1 MMFRHLHVH
10 SAFSLLEG
18 TFSIPQ
24 LLFRL
29 EDLQMPVLAL
39 TDTNAFYGAIQFYQF
54 AKQINV
60 KPILGCCLRSDD
72 GEALLL
78 AKNRKGF
85 SQISEI
91 ITARHLVENFSLRKD
106 LQKIAYT
113 SDPQMFVIS
122 RDESLLTDLANCWH
136 HTHLYAELVRNN
148 EEGNGKKVRRLRD
161 LAAFLRIGVVAT
173 NDVHFLYPNDF
184 FLHRIFTAIQKQSHI
199 HARLPLASPES
210 WLKTEQEMEK
220 LFQDIPEAV
229 RNTEVIAEQCCVNL
243 EIGKIAFPEF
253 PVPGGEPSWNFFER
267 LCVQGLKRRYGAAS
281 DHAPLERLR
290 HEMQVIRQLGF
301 VEYFLAVWDILR
313 FAKERRISWVGRGS
327 VACSIV
333 SYALDITNVDPIRYD
348 LYFERFLNAGRKSPP
363 DIDLDFGWKQRDEIL
378 AYVYERYGHDRVAMI
393 CTYVTFTARL
403 AVREIGKA
411 LGLPDEEITAVSSS
425 IPWGANAQAI
435 LDDKSQFPETRDLP
449 LDQEPFPMILKLA
462 AHINGFPRHLS
473 IHAGGIVIAPYP
485 ITQMIPLERAT
496 KGLVVTQYDMYGVED
511 IGLVK
516 IDLLAQRS
524 LSVLDDVLASLRE
537 KDIVL
542 NSINDYEALYADEA
556 VQEKIRTADTIG
568 CFYIESPSMR
578 GLLQKLKVISF
589 EDLTAASSVIRP
601 GVAESGMMQQYIR
614 RKTGEEP
621 VEYLH
626 PAMEPFLK
634 ETCGVM
640 IYQEDVMRVAHEIAG
655 MSMTDADLLRR
666 AMSGKERSSKAM
678 SDLERDFIE
687 KAIVRNV
694 PSEIAIEIW
703 RQISTFA
710 SYAFCKAHSA
720 SYAQLSFQVTYL
732 RAYHPAE
739 FMAAVLTN
747 QGGFY
752 STMAY
757 VEEVRR
763 MRLRLLLP
771 DVQKGG
777 LPYTAEGP
785 SAIRVGLM
793 QIKNISTKH
802 WETFLEERSKR
813 SFDHFAD
820 FLLRT
825 EFNESEME
833 TLIKCG
839 ACDSFGMNRPQ
850 LLWIMKATFSSIVV
864 QRNRSDLI
872 GASIIQI
879 PKIPKLRDYTEEEK
893 LRWEME
899 LMDIGVTKHPL
910 HLFKPWKDVKGYVP
924 ARLLS
929 EYKGERVKVI
939 GWHVT
944 AKPASTK
951 KGERMMF
958 VTFEDTECL
967 FEATFFPRAYQRF
980 GHLFTNRGPYLVEG
994 IVEEDHGVFT
1004 VNADGLKHI
1013 NAKTQG
1019 RKG

>member
-1 MMFRHLHVH
+1 MFVHLHVH

-29 EDLQMPVLAL
+29 EELQMPVIAL
-39 TDTNAFYGAIQFYQF
+39 TDTNAFYGAISFYQF

-60 KPILGCCLRSDD
+60 KPILGCCLKSKD

-78 AKNRKGF
+78 AKNREGF

-91 ITARHLVENFSLRKD
+91 ITARHLVEDFSLKKD
-106 LQKIAYT
+106 LKKIAYT

-122 RDESLLTDLANCWH
+122 RDESLLTELSRCWH
-136 HTHLYAELVRNN
+136 HNHLFAELVRTK
-148 EEGNGKKVRRLRD
+148 EEGNAKQIRRLRD
-161 LAAFLRIGVVAT
+161 LASNLRIGVVAT
-173 NDVHFLYPNDF
+173 NDVHFLYPDDF
-184 FLHRIFTAIQKQSHI
+184 FLHRVFTAIQHQSHI

-210 WLKTEQEMEK
+210 WLKTEQEMQE
-220 LFQDIPEAV
+220 LFFDIPEAIE
-229 RNTEVIAEQCCVNL
+229 NTRVIADQCSVDL
-243 EIGKIAFPEF
+243 EIGKISFPEF
-253 PVPGGEPSWNFFER
+253 SVPTGESSWNFFER
-267 LCVQGLKRRYGAAS
+267 LCMDGLEHRYGRLCG
-281 DHAPLERLR
+281 APLERLR
-290 HEMQVIRQLGF
+290 QEMQVIRELGF

-313 FAKERRISWVGRGS
+313 FASERRISWVGRGS

-333 SYALDITNVDPIRYD
+333 SYALKITNVDPIRYD
-348 LYFERFLNAGRKSPP
+348 LYFERFLNSGRKTPP
-363 DIDLDFGWKQRDEIL
+363 DIDLDFGWKQRDEVL
-378 AYVYERYGHDRVAMI
+378 AYVYEKYGHDRVAMI

-435 LDDKSQFPETRDLP
+435 LEDKSQFPETRDLP
-449 LDQEPFPMILKLA
+449 LEQEPFPLILKLA

-524 LSVLDDVLASLRE
+524 LSVLDDVLASLHE
-537 KDIVL
+537 KGTPL
-542 NSINDYEALYADEA
+542 ESISDFESLYANEA
-556 VQEKIRTADTIG
+556 VKEKIRIGDTMG

-578 GLLQKLKVISF
+578 GLLQKLKVTSF

-626 PAMEPFLK
+626 PAMEPLLK

-640 IYQEDVMRVAHEIAG
+640 IYQEDVMRVAHVIAG
-655 MSMTDADLLRR
+655 MSMTEADLLRR
-666 AMSGKERSSKAM
+666 AMSGKERSSHAM
-678 SDLERDFIE
+678 SELENQFIE
-687 KAIVRNV
+687 NAVARNV
-694 PSEIAIEIW
+694 QREIAAEIW

-771 DVQKGG
+771 DVRKGEFRF
-777 LPYTAEGP
+777 TADGP
-785 SAIRVGLM
+785 SGIRIGCM
-793 QIKNISTKH
+793 QIKNIATKH
-802 WETFLEERSKR
+802 WESCFEERNKR
-813 SFDHFAD
+813 PFENYCD

-825 EFNESEME
+825 RFNETELE

-839 ACDSFGMNRPQ
+839 ACDSFGFNRPQ
-850 LLWIMKATFSSIVV
+850 LLWLMKAVFSSVV
-864 QRNRSDLI
+864 AQRNKCDLI
-872 GASIIQI
+872 GASILHT
-879 PKIPKLRDYTEEEK
+879 PAIPKLRDYTEDEK
-893 LRWEME
+893 LRWELE

-910 HLFKPWKDVKGYVP
+910 HLFKPWKSVRGYVP
-924 ARLLS
+924 AKLLS
-929 EYKGERVKVI
+929 EYKGQRVKVI

-958 VTFEDTECL
+958 VSFEDTECL
-967 FEATFFPRAYQRF
+967 FETTFFPRAYQRF

-994 IVEEDHGVFT
+994 SVEEDHGVFT
-1004 VNADGLKHI
+1004 INVEGLKKI
-1013 NAKTQG
+1013 
-1019 RKG
+1019 

>member
-1 MMFRHLHVH
+1 MFTHLHVH

-18 TFSIPQ
+18 TFSVAQ

-29 EDLQMPVLAL
+29 EELQMPVIAL

-60 KPILGCCLRSDD
+60 KPIVGCCLRSQD
-72 GEALLL
+72 GEALLI
-78 AKNRKGF
+78 AKNKKGF

-113 SDPQMFVIS
+113 SDPQIFVIS

-148 EEGNGKKVRRLRD
+148 EEGNAKKIRRLRD
-161 LAAFLRIGVVAT
+161 LAAFLRIEVVAT
-173 NDVHFLYPNDF
+173 NDVHFLYPNDC
-184 FLHRIFTAIQKQSHI
+184 FLHRVFTAIQKQSHI
-199 HARLPLASPES
+199 HARLSLTSEEC
-210 WLKTEQEMEK
+210 WLKTEKEMK
-220 LFQDIPEAV
+220 DLFQDIPEAI
-229 RNTEVIAEQCCVNL
+229 RNTAVIAQQCELNL
-243 EIGKIAFPEF
+243 EIGKLAFPEF
-253 PVPGGEPSWNFFER
+253 PVPTGEPSWNFFER
-267 LCVQGLKRRYGAAS
+267 LCRQGLQHRYETTAGA
-281 DHAPLERLR
+281 PMERL
-290 HEMQVIRQLGF
+290 HQEMQVIRDLGF

-313 FAKERRISWVGRGS
+313 FAREHRISWVGRGS

-333 SYALDITNVDPIRYD
+333 SYALEITNVDPIRYD
-348 LYFERFLNAGRKSPP
+348 LYFERFLNRGRKSPP
-363 DIDLDFGWKQRDEIL
+363 DIDLDFGWKQRDEVL
-378 AYVYERYGHDRVAMI
+378 AYVYEKYGHDRVAMI

-425 IPWGANAQAI
+425 IPWGANAQAL
-435 LDDKSQFPETRDLP
+435 LDDKTQFPETRDLP
-449 LDQEPFPMILKLA
+449 LDQEPFPLILKLA

-485 ITQMIPLERAT
+485 ITQMVPLERAT
-496 KGLVVTQYDMYGVED
+496 KGLIVTQYDMYGVED

-537 KDIVL
+537 KGISL
-542 NSINDYEALYADEA
+542 ETIYDYEALYADEA
-556 VQEKIRTADTIG
+556 VQEKIRTADTMG

-626 PAMEPFLK
+626 PSMEPLLK

-640 IYQEDVMRVAHEIAG
+640 IYQEDVMRVAHAISG
-655 MSMTDADLLRR
+655 MSMTEADLLRR
-666 AMSGKERSSKAM
+666 AMSGKERSSHAM
-678 SDLERDFIE
+678 LDLEQQFIE
-687 KAIVRNV
+687 NAVRQNV
-694 PSEIAIEIW
+694 KPDVAAEIW

-720 SYAQLSFQVTYL
+720 SYAQLSFQVAYL
-732 RAYHPAE
+732 RAYYPAE
-739 FMAAVLTN
+739 FMAAVLSN

-757 VEEVRR
+757 IEESRR

-771 DVQKGG
+771 DVLKGE
-777 LPYTAEGP
+777 LCYTADGP
-785 SAIRVGLM
+785 SGIRVGLM
-793 QIKNISTKH
+793 QIKNIATRH
-802 WETFLEERSKR
+802 WESFLKTRAKGG
-813 SFDHFAD
+813 FDHFVD

-825 EFNESEME
+825 EFNESELE
-833 TLIKCG
+833 NLIKCG

-850 LLWIMKATFSSIVV
+850 LLWLMKAVVSSVV
-864 QRNRSDLI
+864 AQRNRSDLI

-879 PKIPKLRDYTEEEK
+879 PRIPKLRDYTEDEK

-899 LMDIGVTKHPL
+899 LLDIGITKHPL
-910 HLFKPWKDVKGYVP
+910 HLFKPWKHVQGYVP
-924 ARLLS
+924 AKLLS
-929 EYKGERVKVI
+929 EYKGQRVRVI

-958 VTFEDTECL
+958 VSFEDTECL
-967 FEATFFPRAYQRF
+967 FETTFFPRAYQRF
-980 GHLFTNRGPYLVEG
+980 AHLLTNRGPYLVEG
-994 IVEEDHGVFT
+994 TVEEDHGVFT
-1004 VNADGLKHI
+1004 ITIEKLLRI
-1013 NAKTQG
+1013 NTET
-1019 RKG
+1019 RRHRV

>member
-1 MMFRHLHVH
+1 M
-10 SAFSLLEG
+10 
-18 TFSIPQ
+18 
-24 LLFRL
+24 
-29 EDLQMPVLAL
+29 AL
-39 TDTNAFYGAIQFYQF
+39 TDTNALYGAIQFYQF

-72 GEALLL
+72 GEAVLL

-91 ITARHLVENFSLRKD
+91 ITARHLVDNFSLRKD

-136 HTHLYAELVRNN
+136 HNHLYAELVRNQ
-148 EEGNGKKVRRLRD
+148 EEGNAKKIRRLRD
-161 LAAFLRIGVVAT
+161 LAACLRIGVVAT

-184 FLHRIFTAIQKQSHI
+184 FLHRIFTAIRKQSHI
-199 HARLPLASPES
+199 HARLPLASEES
-210 WLKTEQEMEK
+210 WLKTEREMEA
-220 LFQDIPEAV
+220 LFQDIPEAI
-229 RNTEVIAEQCCVNL
+229 RNTEVIADQCCVDL

-253 PVPGGEPSWNFFER
+253 DVPTGEPSWNFFEP
-267 LCVQGLKRRYGAAS
+267 LCLKGLERRYGAAS
-281 DHAPLERLR
+281 RAGAPVQRLR
-290 HEMQVIRQLGF
+290 EEMQVIRDLGF

-313 FAKERRISWVGRGS
+313 FARERRISWVGRGS

-333 SYALDITNVDPIRYD
+333 SYALEITNVDPIRYD
-348 LYFERFLNAGRKSPP
+348 LYFERFLNASRKSPP
-363 DIDLDFGWKQRDEIL
+363 DIDLDFGWKQRDEVL
-378 AYVYERYGHDRVAMI
+378 AYVYEKYGHDRVAMI

-411 LGLPDEEITAVSSS
+411 LGLPDEEITAVSSR

-435 LDDKSQFPETRDLP
+435 LDDKTQFPETRDLP
-449 LDQEPFPMILKLA
+449 LEQEPFPLILKLA

-511 IGLVK
+511 AGLVK

-524 LSVLDDVLASLRE
+524 LSVLDDVLASLHE
-537 KDIVL
+537 KGISLESVY
-542 NSINDYEALYADEA
+542 DYEALYADEA
-556 VQEKIRTADTIG
+556 VQEKIRTGDTMG

-626 PAMEPFLK
+626 PAMEPLLK

-655 MSMTDADLLRR
+655 MSMTEADLLRR
-666 AMSGKERSSKAM
+666 AMSGKERSARAM
-678 SDLERDFIE
+678 YDLEKEFIE
-687 KAIVRNV
+687 KAIARQVK
-694 PSEIAIEIW
+694 PEIAAEIW

-732 RAYHPAE
+732 RAYYPAE

-757 VEEVRR
+757 IEEVRR

-771 DVQKGG
+771 DVLRGE
-777 LPYTAEGP
+777 LRFTADGP
-785 SAIRVGLM
+785 SGIRIGLM
-793 QIKNISTKH
+793 QIKNISTRH
-802 WETFLEERSKR
+802 LESFLAERSKR
-813 SFDHFAD
+813 PFEHFAD

-825 EFNESEME
+825 EFNEGELE
-833 TLIKCG
+833 ALIKCG

-850 LLWIMKATFSSIVV
+850 LLWIMKAIFSSVV
-864 QRNRSDLI
+864 CQRNRSDLI
-872 GASIIQI
+872 GASILQL
-879 PKIPKLRDYTEEEK
+879 PRLPRLRDYTDEEK
-893 LRWEME
+893 LRWELE
-899 LMDIGVTKHPL
+899 LMDIGVTRHPL
-910 HLFKPWKDVKGYVP
+910 HLFKPWKSVKGYVP
-924 ARLLS
+924 AKLLP
-929 EYKGERVKVI
+929 EYKGQRVKVI

-958 VTFEDTECL
+958 VSFEDTECL
-967 FEATFFPRAYQRF
+967 FETTFFPRAYQRF
-980 GHLFTNRGPYLVEG
+980 GHLFTSRGPYLVEG
-994 IVEEDHGVFT
+994 TVEEDHGVFT
-1004 VNADGLKHI
+1004 INVDELKKI
-1013 NAKTQG
+1013 NTEAQRHG
-1019 RKG
+1019 V